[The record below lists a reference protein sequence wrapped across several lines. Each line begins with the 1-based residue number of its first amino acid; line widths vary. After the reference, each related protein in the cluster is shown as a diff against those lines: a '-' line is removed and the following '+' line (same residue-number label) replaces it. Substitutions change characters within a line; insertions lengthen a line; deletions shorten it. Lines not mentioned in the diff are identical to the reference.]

1 METAVD
7 KLKFTIVPD
16 WKELR
21 NIIIY
26 TFSVIA
32 LLYVIV
38 NIYSCSDDTFIAGYN
53 KDMEEIHYQMFE
65 VDSLVRILS
74 LEIDS
79 LNAKNWNK

>member
-1 METAVD
+1 VD

>member
-1 METAVD
+1 MD

-21 NIIIY
+21 NIMIY

-79 LNAKNWNK
+79 LNAKNWSK

>member
-1 METAVD
+1 VGTAVD

>member
-1 METAVD
+1 MD